1 MPEDAPPQ
9 YFTYTR
15 TARCDVDGRFEFKNV
30 APGSYFVT
38 TTITW
43 TVGSSVIPQGGSLM
57 ASVTVHADNDDISV
71 VLSP

>member
-1 MPEDAPPQ
+1 M
-9 YFTYTR
+9 
-15 TARCDVDGRFEFKNV
+15 DGRFEFKNV